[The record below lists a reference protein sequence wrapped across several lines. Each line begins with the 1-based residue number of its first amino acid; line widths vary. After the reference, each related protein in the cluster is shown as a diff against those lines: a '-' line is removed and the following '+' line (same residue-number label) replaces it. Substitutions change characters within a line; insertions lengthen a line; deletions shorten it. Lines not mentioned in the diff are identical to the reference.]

1 MTLLVGMLT
10 LRILSVDSVE
20 NGFDRGSEMAATKA
34 WKFGLSLVEY
44 RASTLPV
51 GMYSRP

>member
-1 MTLLVGMLT
+1 MMLLVGMLT
-10 LRILSVDSVE
+10 PRVLSAE
-20 NGFDRGSEMAATKA
+20 NEFDRGSEMAAAKA
-34 WKFGLSLVEY
+34 CTLGLSLAEY

>member
-1 MTLLVGMLT
+1 MLLVGILAPRT
-10 LRILSVDSVE
+10 LSAESE
-20 NGFDRGSEMAATKA
+20 FDRGSEMAATKA
-34 WKFGLSLVEY
+34 WTFGLSLAVY